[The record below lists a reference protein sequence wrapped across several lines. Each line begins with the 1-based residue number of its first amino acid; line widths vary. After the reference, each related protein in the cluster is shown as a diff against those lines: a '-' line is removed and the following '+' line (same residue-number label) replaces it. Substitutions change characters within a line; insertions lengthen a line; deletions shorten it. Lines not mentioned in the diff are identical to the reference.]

1 MSTTA
6 QTKVHMKN
14 FTVEKW
20 FELVPRGYLKD
31 MMYGR
36 SEAYEV
42 PEIMKEDGMLRRV
55 ALYDLA
61 IFANAERV
69 AVQVA
74 SGLTAL
80 ADDDPTRIFLA
91 TQTMDEARHY
101 EVFCQRLRELDV
113 DDEEREFLIKRVVS
127 PKMQEFID
135 LMIERVEE
143 RDLLGGIIALNIIL
157 EGMAFPLYSYEAK
170 YWKPF
175 DPGLSEIIMGAFKD
189 ETRHV
194 GFAEYKMMDVLS
206 KHPEERERLSALATK
221 LSKVMTES
229 FEIFLSLFVG
239 EYQEACQDHA
249 ELIGDT
255 EIAPGM
261 RMIDTPVEEQVRF
274 LLKEIQEVHKQRAEK
289 IGLRLEL

>member
-1 MSTTA
+1 MSTTV
-6 QTKVHMKN
+6 QPQKVSMKN
-14 FTVEKW
+14 FSVEKW
-20 FELVPRGYLKD
+20 FEIVPRGYLKD

-36 SEAYEV
+36 SEQYNV
-42 PEIMKEDGMLRRV
+42 PEIMMVDGMLRRV
-55 ALYDLA
+55 CLYDLA

-80 ADDDPTRIFLA
+80 ADDDATRIFLA
-91 TQTMDEARHY
+91 TQTFDEARHY
-101 EVFCQRLRELDV
+101 EIFCQRLRELGV
-113 DDEEREFLIKRVVS
+113 DDEEREFLIKRVVF

-135 LMIERVEE
+135 MMVEQVE
-143 RDLLGGIIALNIIL
+143 NGDLLGGIIALNIIL
-157 EGMAFPLYSYEAK
+157 EGMAFPLYNYEAK

-194 GFAEYKMMDVLS
+194 GFAEHKMMEVLS
-206 KHPEERERLSALATK
+206 KHPDQAERLSKLASK
-221 LSKVMTES
+221 LSKVMTET
-229 FEIFLSLFVG
+229 FEIFLKMFVS
-239 EYQEACQDHA
+239 EYQEACQEHA

-255 EIAPGM
+255 EVSPGM
-261 RMIDTPVEEQVRF
+261 RMIDTPV
-274 LLKEIQEVHKQRAEK
+274 HKNRAER